1 MLLPISMNNA
11 RIVMTTY
18 PNEGRDLKRLIVAIL
33 KQDLGACVQR
43 INYVKAYYVR
53 EGEIKK
59 TEEKILLIKTTAD
72 KQAKL
77 IEFLKKQHPY
87 ELPEIM
93 SLHPDEVDAS
103 YLTRLGQDHPIK
115 PKEHHKKDDEK
126 KDTKDHKKED
136 KDDEKHPKDHKKD
149 HKNDEKKPKD
159 HKKDRSQDEE

>member
-1 MLLPISMNNA
+1 MILPTAMNSA

-18 PNEGRDLKRLIVAIL
+18 PNEGRHLKRLIVTIL
-33 KQDLGACVQR
+33 KQNLGACVQR

-53 EGEIKK
+53 EGEIMK

-103 YLTRLGQDHPIK
+103 YLARLGQDHPIK

-126 KDTKDHKKED
+126 KDSKDHHKEHKDDSKRAKDHKH
-136 KDDEKHPKDHKKD
+136 DEKEPQ
-149 HKNDEKKPKD
+149 D
-159 HKKDRSQDEE
+159 HKKDRSNDEE

>member
-1 MLLPISMNNA
+1 MNSA

-18 PNEGRDLKRLIVAIL
+18 PNEGRHLKRLIVAIL
-33 KQDLGACVQR
+33 KQNLGACVQR

-103 YLTRLGQDHPIK
+103 YLARLGQDHPIK
-115 PKEHHKKDDEK
+115 QKEHHKKDDEK
-126 KDTKDHKKED
+126 KDTQDHHKEHKDDSKHAKDHKH
-136 KDDEKHPKDHKKD
+136 DEKEPKDHQKD
-149 HKNDEKKPKD
+149 HSK
-159 HKKDRSQDEE
+159 DEE

>member
-1 MLLPISMNNA
+1 MNTA

-18 PNEGRDLKRLIVAIL
+18 PNDGRHLKRLIVAIL
-33 KQDLGACVQR
+33 KQNLGACVQR
-43 INYVKAYYVR
+43 INYVKAYYIR

-59 TEEKILLIKTTAD
+59 TEEKLLLIKTTSD

-103 YLTRLGQDHPIK
+103 YLARLGQDHPITNDK
-115 PKEHHKKDDEK
+115 KEHHKREK
-126 KDTKDHKKED
+126 
-136 KDDEKHPKDHKKD
+136 
-149 HKNDEKKPKD
+149 
-159 HKKDRSQDEE
+159 

>member
-1 MLLPISMNNA
+1 MNSA

-18 PNEGRDLKRLIVAIL
+18 PNEWRDLKRLIIAIL
-33 KQDLGACVQR
+33 KQNLWACVQR

-72 KQAKL
+72 KQSKL

-103 YLTRLGQDHPIK
+103 YLSWLSQDHPLTNK
-115 PKEHHKKDDEK
+115 KKSTEHDKKSK
-126 KDTKDHKKED
+126 K
-136 KDDEKHPKDHKKD
+136 
-149 HKNDEKKPKD
+149 
-159 HKKDRSQDEE
+159 S